1 MGTLNEASAHRR
13 TADPIIQA
21 RKRDSASKAVHQGTS
36 GSLGAA
42 FSPTMVSSPSETS
55 SRTRTKPNKDLT
67 SSSLKA
73 EYASQTGL
81 TFPSL
86 RPFWSFSGKRRVKM
100 KNIYE
105 GKAALKAELLLCSVM
120 RSGLLVYRDN
130 VFREMG
136 LKFGGRYGS
145 LNQFDEGD
153 SH

>member
-21 RKRDSASKAVHQGTS
+21 RKRDSASKAGASGHVREFG
-36 GSLGAA
+36 GSLFTCNGIIAFRNFVSNSDETEQGLNILLAQGGVCLTDSLNFRVIATLLVIQRQAA
-42 FSPTMVSSPSETS
+42 GQDE
-55 SRTRTKPNKDLT
+55 
-67 SSSLKA
+67 
-73 EYASQTGL
+73 EH
-81 TFPSL
+81 L
-86 RPFWSFSGKRRVKM
+86 RRKRP
-100 KNIYE
+100 
-105 GKAALKAELLLCSVM
+105 LKAELLLCSVM